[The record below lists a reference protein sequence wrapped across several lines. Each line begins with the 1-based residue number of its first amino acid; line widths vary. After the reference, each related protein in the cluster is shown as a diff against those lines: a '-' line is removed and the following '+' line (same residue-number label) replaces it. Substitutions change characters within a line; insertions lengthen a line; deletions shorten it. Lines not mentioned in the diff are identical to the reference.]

1 MPTCATTFGAPKP
14 EAPHGLATGLT
25 FGLNPCTPLPPPTP
39 RLAPREF
46 EKILKQNSHTVMDDA
61 FIKLYL
67 DDLLKNIRVQ
77 ARRKLPPTSAS
88 PRDRPKTRGLA

>member
-1 MPTCATTFGAPKP
+1 
-14 EAPHGLATGLT
+14 
-25 FGLNPCTPLPPPTP
+25 
-39 RLAPREF
+39 
-46 EKILKQNSHTVMDDA
+46 MDDA

-67 DDLLKNIRVQ
+67 DDLLKNIRMQ